1 MLPLISEMEAHCE
14 TYLDQVPGYQA
25 VCEGGAHCIHCMQDH
40 MIGVRPEDPDSAHAF
55 VMKCKSCDYHRFYG
69 RSDADMSNE
78 KGAPG

>member
-1 MLPLISEMEAHCE
+1 
-14 TYLDQVPGYQA
+14 
-25 VCEGGAHCIHCMQDH
+25 MQDH

-78 KGAPG
+78 KGAPGWLGYIGDDTTYTTMLYRGLW